1 MPTFVSHSVNPTAP
15 TLAVEAWPDPVVE
28 AAGHDPRSA
37 YAHEFWLPSLG
48 PSVMAVTR
56 KLIERLESAGGPT
69 TVDVIELAGS
79 VGLGCAVGPGGLT
92 RNSRIVATLGR
103 MCQFGLA
110 EAHACADGTTLF
122 RVRTAWAPLTRR
134 QAERLPAHL
143 LARLDAAA

>member
-1 MPTFVSHSVNPTAP
+1 MSPLAPRNVNPTAP
-15 TLAVEAWPDPVVE
+15 TLAVEPWPDLVVE
-28 AAGHDPRSA
+28 VMGHDPRSA
-37 YAHEFWLPSLG
+37 YANEYWLPILG
-48 PSVMAVTR
+48 PSAMAVTR

-79 VGLGCAVGPGGLT
+79 VGLGCTVGPDGLS

-103 MCQFGLA
+103 LCQFGLA
-110 EAHACADGTTLF
+110 QAHANPDGTALF

-143 LARLDAAA
+143 LARLDAA